1 MAVTDLGKE
10 KVAAF
15 ISGLLNDM
23 LVTIGGSDESIP
35 FVVDTLVDDRVTVAG
50 LVDETHSGLITRVR
64 LIDTASDT
72 FADRAENIDKP
83 ADKLLLLSF
92 VYTVTEEAV

>member
-15 ISGLLNDM
+15 ISGLLSEM
-23 LVTIGGSDESIP
+23 LVTIGGSDETIP
-35 FVVDTLVDDRVTVAG
+35 FVVDALVDDRVTVAG
-50 LVDETHSGLITRVR
+50 LVDETLSGLITRVR
-64 LIDTASDT
+64 LIDTAMDT